1 MKIEENLFVGK
12 LVKLA
17 AVEPEKAAP
26 LFSRWSRDAEFER
39 LLDSNAPRLFSAATI
54 KTWIEEEMEKEIVNF
69 AFFMIQTL
77 EDDRPIGFIDLGYR
91 NWHTGNAWVGIGIG
105 ERDSWGKGYGTDA
118 MRLILRYAFDE
129 LNLHRVS
136 LGVFEFNPRAM
147 RSYEKAGFTVEGR
160 ERAAIHRDG
169 RRWDVILMGILRSEW
184 EAQQNGS
191 TDT

>member
-1 MKIEENLFVGK
+1 MRIEENLFVGK
-12 LVKLA
+12 LVKLV

-54 KTWIEEEMEKEIVNF
+54 KTWIEEEMEKETVNF
-69 AFFMIQTL
+69 AFFMIQKL

-184 EAQQNGS
+184 EVQQNGS